1 MERGPQVDSQLQS
14 VGSPEPYRAFI
25 PFPLPPKPELAWNL
39 DLTRALS
46 AADLMLGRLD
56 GISRTLPDINLL
68 IYFYSRKEAVL
79 SSQIEGTQSTL
90 AELLLFE
97 ANQDDPVNR
106 QDLLEVSNYVA
117 AMDHGLARLRGGFP
131 LSLRL
136 LREMHQILMRS
147 GRGSDQTPGEF
158 RRSQN
163 WIGGKRPGVA
173 TYVPPPVMEMNQCLD
188 SLEKFLHEGAR
199 KFPPLIQAA
208 LVHVQFESIHPFLDG
223 NGRLGRLLIA
233 LLLIERK
240 VIAEPLLY
248 PSLYLKQNRPRYYE
262 LLQEVRFQGNWEEW
276 ITFFLEAIAT
286 TAEQAVELAET
297 VLQLFRQD
305 ERKVMASGIRRGS
318 IDRVYR
324 QFQRNPIMQ
333 VSTAVRTTQ
342 LSLPTVIRVLEELA
356 RIGIL
361 REITGKERNRIY
373 RYEQYVN
380 LLNEGTEL

>member
-1 MERGPQVDSQLQS
+1 MAPVN
-14 VGSPEPYRAFI
+14 A
-25 PFPLPPKPELAWNL
+25 PLACPKNSLSYNSLGIEAQ
-39 DLTRALS
+39 LTRTN
-46 AADLMLGRLD
+46 G
-56 GISRTLPDINLL
+56 
-68 IYFYSRKEAVL
+68 
-79 SSQIEGTQSTL
+79 
-90 AELLLFE
+90 
-97 ANQDDPVNR
+97 
-106 QDLLEVSNYVA
+106 
-117 AMDHGLARLRGGFP
+117 

-188 SLEKFLHEGAR
+188 ALEKFLHEGAR
-199 KFPPLIQAA
+199 EFPPLIQAA

-248 PSLYLKQNRPRYYE
+248 PSLYLKQNRARYYE
-262 LLQEVRFQGNWEEW
+262 LLQEVRFQGDWEAW
-276 ITFFLEAIAT
+276 IAFFLEAIAA
-286 TAEQAVELAET
+286 TAEQAVGLAGA
-297 VLQLFRQD
+297 VLRLFQQD
-305 ERKVMASGIRRGS
+305 ECKVMASGIRRGS

-324 QFQRNPIMQ
+324 QFQQNPIMQ
-333 VSTAVRTTQ
+333 VSTTVRTTQ
-342 LSLPTVIRVLEELA
+342 LSLPTAIRALEELA

>member
-1 MERGPQVDSQLQS
+1 MERGPQVDTRLQS

-25 PFPLPPKPELAWNL
+25 PFPLPPKPELVWNL

-56 GISRTLPDINLL
+56 GISRTLPDISLL

-97 ANQDDPVNR
+97 ANQEDPANR
-106 QDLLEVSNYVA
+106 QDILEVSNYVA
-117 AMDHGLARLRGGFP
+117 AMDHGLARLRSGFP

-136 LREMHQILMRS
+136 LREMHRELMRS

-173 TYVPPPVMEMNQCLD
+173 AYVPPPVEEMNRCLD
-188 SLEKFLHEGAR
+188 ALEKFMHDGAR
-199 KFPPLIQAA
+199 EFPPLIQAA

-248 PSLYLKQNRPRYYE
+248 PSLYLKQNRARYYE
-262 LLQEVRFQGNWEEW
+262 LLQEVRFRGNWEAW
-276 ITFFLEAIAT
+276 ITFFLDAIAA
-286 TAEQAVELAET
+286 TAEEAVGLAQT
-297 VLQLFRQD
+297 ILQLFQQD
-305 ERKVMASGIRRGS
+305 ERKVAESGIRRGS
-318 IDRVYR
+318 IDQVYR
-324 QFQRNPIMQ
+324 RFQQSPIMQ
-333 VSTAVRTTQ
+333 VSTAVRKTQ
-342 LSLPTVIRVLEELA
+342 LSLPTVIRALEELA

-361 REITGKERNRIY
+361 REITGRERNRVY
-373 RYEQYVN
+373 RYEQYVD
-380 LLNEGTEL
+380 LLNQGTEL

>member
-1 MERGPQVDSQLQS
+1 
-14 VGSPEPYRAFI
+14 
-25 PFPLPPKPELAWNL
+25 
-39 DLTRALS
+39 
-46 AADLMLGRLD
+46 
-56 GISRTLPDINLL
+56 
-68 IYFYSRKEAVL
+68 
-79 SSQIEGTQSTL
+79 
-90 AELLLFE
+90 
-97 ANQDDPVNR
+97 
-106 QDLLEVSNYVA
+106 
-117 AMDHGLARLRGGFP
+117 MDHGLARLRGGFP

-199 KFPPLIQAA
+199 EFPPLIQAA
-208 LVHVQFESIHPFLDG
+208 LVHVQFESIHPFSDG

-233 LLLIERK
+233 LLLIEGK
-240 VIAEPLLY
+240 VIANHFY
-248 PSLYLKQNRPRYYE
+248 IPRST
-262 LLQEVRFQGNWEEW
+262 LSKIVL
-276 ITFFLEAIAT
+276 AT
-286 TAEQAVELAET
+286 TNFYRGALPGKLGGVDHILPRSYRHNSGAGGQVIQT